1 MKKIIAYTD
10 GSAVTKYPYLGGFGV
25 YIKTEDITF
34 RKGYFG
40 TKTGRM
46 ELMAVIYTCRA
57 VKNKSNQLIIYSD
70 SQYVCRTCNEW
81 IDNWEKVLFEGK
93 KNVDLLKQL
102 IFELRK
108 FKKRPK
114 LIHIKGH
121 QEITDE
127 HTEGNNI
134 ADLMANYKSQKTWEE
149 DVPLTDLSKFEEED
163 FKVINGKKYYKN
175 GRLY

>member
-1 MKKIIAYTD
+1 MIKKIIAYTD

-25 YIKTEDITF
+25 YIKTEGIMF

-57 VKNKSNQLIIYSD
+57 VKNKLNQLIIYSD

-134 ADLMANYKSQKTWEE
+134 ADLMASYRYQTSYQV
-149 DVPLTDLSKFEEED
+149 DLPLKNLVEFEKED
-163 FKVINGKKYYKN
+163 FKEINGKLYYIKK
-175 GRLY
+175 